1 MAAGIV
7 SSILVVLRRFI
18 AGLARHRSQRIRL
31 VGLMIASCIVPT
43 AAMVSVM
50 GEVVGTNGEQ
60 VVRIIID
67 VQTMKIV
74 TAYPV

>member
-1 MAAGIV
+1 
-7 SSILVVLRRFI
+7 
-18 AGLARHRSQRIRL
+18 
-31 VGLMIASCIVPT
+31 MIASCIVPT